1 MIVYVSESFGNT
13 ASKFNK
19 WSIPIPSESS
29 YDCWFGRRRALW
41 DIINRR
47 SATQRAAIGGSL
59 GSLLWPTMLSY
70 LIFVTH
76 IVGAT
81 PLVDSGPSNLLIRW
95 PTLLI
100 RWPTLLFRDP
110 LCWFGFPLCWC
121 GSTKLEKWESESEH
135 RPECWF
141 GSCLEST
148 FWSMPKHR
156 IYKVGHIY
164 NLHGPRI
171 NKVCH
176 V

>member
-1 MIVYVSESFGNT
+1 MLTFKHFFLLNFHCLTYSAMVVMVVVLSQ
-13 ASKFNK
+13 
-19 WSIPIPSESS
+19 PISS
-29 YDCWFGRRRALW
+29 L
-41 DIINRR
+41 
-47 SATQRAAIGGSL
+47 SL
-59 GSLLWPTMLSY
+59 DMVHILQ
-70 LIFVTH
+70 IFVKKWH

-121 GSTKLEKWESESEH
+121 GSTQLEKWESESWH

-148 FWSMPKHR
+148 FWSMSKHR

-176 V
+176 SKK

>member
-1 MIVYVSESFGNT
+1 MSGAEFDQVYLSFFSLKMT
-13 ASKFNK
+13 
-19 WSIPIPSESS
+19 IPYHRS
-29 YDCWFGRRRALW
+29 YKMSVKSFSFTHGGANALTRFHAFHVFF
-41 DIINRR
+41 I
-47 SATQRAAIGGSL
+47 
-59 GSLLWPTMLSY
+59 
-70 LIFVTH
+70 H

-121 GSTKLEKWESESEH
+121 GSTQLEKWESESGH